1 MCSGLGSLGD
11 PTPERGY
18 SAILLCWLAGHVLK
32 TRCNFVAAVMKF
44 GFTGVEKERQAV
56 FSHTSNPKFQAVT
69 TSRPAGIQI

>member
-1 MCSGLGSLGD
+1 MRSGLGSLGD

-44 GFTGVEKERQAV
+44 GFTGVEKR
-56 FSHTSNPKFQAVT
+56 
-69 TSRPAGIQI
+69 